1 MGGGQSGLSHYKEHQ
16 TVGNRL
22 HADRNCERFRV
33 VSWCSSTDFHY
44 SYSTV
49 YSSVAKL
56 LQKLSII
63 GSVAQPWIHL
73 ILSRDKV
80 VYDQV
85 LELDLTTQLTNGL
98 QHFLV
103 LTLKLS
109 TQVSNLGRGRR
120 RILCVLNLLHSSV
133 TQ

>member
-1 MGGGQSGLSHYKEHQ
+1 MSHSKEYQ
-16 TVGNRL
+16 MVGNRL
-22 HADRNCERFRV
+22 HADRNCERFHV
-33 VSWCSSTDFHY
+33 VSWCSSIDFRY
-44 SYSTV
+44 SYSMV

-56 LQKLSII
+56 LQKLSVIS
-63 GSVAQPWIHL
+63 SVAQPWIHL

-85 LELDLTTQLTNGL
+85 LELDLTTQLTNSL

-120 RILCVLNLLHSSV
+120 RVMCVLNLLHSSV

>member
-1 MGGGQSGLSHYKEHQ
+1 MSHNKDYQ
-16 TVGNRL
+16 MVGNRL
-22 HADRNCERFRV
+22 HADRKCERFCV
-33 VSWCSSTDFHY
+33 VNWYSSIDFHY
-44 SYSTV
+44 SYSMV
-49 YSSVAKL
+49 YSCVSSGAKL
-56 LQKLSII
+56 PQKLSII
-63 GSVAQPWIHL
+63 SSVAQPWIHL

-85 LELDLTTQLTNGL
+85 LELDLTTQFTNGL

-120 RILCVLNLLHSSV
+120 RVLCVPNLLHSSV

>member
-1 MGGGQSGLSHYKEHQ
+1 LSHSKEYQ
-16 TVGNRL
+16 MVGNRL
-22 HADRNCERFRV
+22 HADRNCERFHV
-33 VSWCSSTDFHY
+33 VSWCSSIDFRY
-44 SYSTV
+44 SYSMV

-56 LQKLSII
+56 LQKLSVIS
-63 GSVAQPWIHL
+63 SVAQPWIHL

-85 LELDLTTQLTNGL
+85 LELDLTTQLTNSL

-120 RILCVLNLLHSSV
+120 RVMCVLNLLHSSV